1 MQHTDY
7 YIYCYY
13 DTRTDPHT
21 PIYVGRGRKD
31 RYLQHYKKTH
41 NKYLSNKLDK
51 IKEET
56 GKHALVLKLEE
67 NLNNE
72 QANEREIYYISK
84 YGRIDLDTGTLC
96 NLTNGGEATD
106 GWKPHEETKKIW
118 SQQRKGKKQTEAQY
132 KANCSR
138 MLTEEQKQR
147 LNTIGN
153 KFKKGCKKSEEEIN
167 KVIQSKINK
176 RPNLINLTFGFLTIT
191 EDIST
196 TTRQK
201 VKCSCI
207 CGNTEYRILVC
218 ELKRKKNLNCN
229 QCNSFKL
236 DLKKDP
242 LFSYLNP
249 SDYL

>member
-21 PIYVGRGRKD
+21 PIYIGRGRKD

-84 YGRIDLDTGTLC
+84 YGRKDLNTGSLC
-96 NLTNGGEATD
+96 NLCNGGKATD
-106 GWKPHEETKKIW
+106 GWKPSEETKKLW

-138 MLTEEQKQR
+138 VLTEEQR
-147 LNTIGN
+147 LKLQALYEAKNPKPRN
-153 KFKKGCKKSEEEIN
+153 REE
-167 KVIQSKINK
+167 
-176 RPNLINLTFGFLTIT
+176 RR
-191 EDIST
+191 
-196 TTRQK
+196 RQK
-201 VKCSCI
+201 FGK
-207 CGNTEYRILVC
+207 
-218 ELKRKKNLNCN
+218 KRGRSK
-229 QCNSFKL
+229 
-236 DLKKDP
+236 
-242 LFSYLNP
+242 
-249 SDYL
+249 